1 MSASTPAARSPQL
14 SSGNVEGSATKPAKS
29 WFSGGIFSC
38 FFGHNIAEANP
49 QPGAASRATAQ
60 QAASLK
66 FKISSSWWS
75 GTKIT
80 IPTRH
85 ITTTA
90 FQGSSKDAQELLQQ
104 LTQLKGKGML
114 VLKPT
119 GDPEKGM
126 EFQYRNFW
134 IKPSV
139 KQREETGAY
148 IESLLQKAYPDRENF
163 SKNRNNL
170 QQIFSDYLSSTRTPI
185 TQDFS
190 SLFKSAFETHLAPY
204 NVATALQTKE
214 IEQISTGTTP
224 VSYLQSR
231 GVSIGKEIGQGS
243 FGKVYAA
250 KIGSKDYVY
259 KEQTVNEFL
268 TDDPELNGKWH
279 RTGDIAA
286 SRCKDLAHFAKSTA
300 FVLEITKAGEPPQLY
315 YVTADQTKDF
325 GKTLPKGTK
334 VKLVGQLMEKA
345 PGTELGDLLDPKKNP
360 SFKPAEHFDGIA
372 NSLFGFL
379 EKSYTRN
386 LIHRDLKVQ
395 NFIYDPKTK
404 QGTVI
409 DFGLGGVYGKRRK
422 MSAGRDTTSS
432 NNPLLSSHT
441 WGSQDHMA
449 PAVVKG
455 ELYGS
460 EVDFHSAAVMLIKSL
475 DPQCFETAKK
485 SFFTQVRN
493 KNGQIVNERI
503 IPSKIP
509 TSTAEYLR
517 ILGPNSKLAQA
528 FRKDPSMQKTIDL
541 FFGVASAKP
550 EKRDNAFQTLKTHME
565 TLVRP
570 AIQRQQQ
577 QSRASSQLT
586 VMSHIWNDPNR
597 QADSDDDSDYD
608 LEDIALN

>member
-1 MSASTPAARSPQL
+1 MGPTLPETSGSSTTS
-14 SSGNVEGSATKPAKS
+14 KS
-29 WFSGGIFSC
+29 WFPKGIFSSL
-38 FFGHNIAEANP
+38 FGCKLAQADT
-49 QPGAASRATAQ
+49 QPGAQNRADIK
-60 QAASLK
+60 QAASSK

-80 IPTRH
+80 IPTSH
-85 ITTTA
+85 ITTTTTTTAAA

-104 LTQLKGKGML
+104 LTTLKDKGML

-148 IESLLQKAYPDRENF
+148 IQSLLQKAYPDRENF

-231 GVSIGKEIGQGS
+231 GVSIGKEIGQGF
-243 FGKVYAA
+243 FGKVYATQ
-250 KIGSKDYVY
+250 INSGDYVY

-268 TDDPELNGKWH
+268 TDDLELKGKWH

-286 SRCKDLAHFAKSTA
+286 SRCKNLSHFAKSTA
-300 FVLEITKAGEPPQLY
+300 FILEITKPQTKAEQW
-315 YVTADQTKDF
+315 YVTTDQAKDF
-325 GKTLPKGTK
+325 GKTLPQGTK

-360 SFKPAEHFDGIA
+360 SFNLAEHFDGIA

-379 EKSYTRN
+379 EKSYARN

-409 DFGLGGVYGKRRK
+409 DFGLGGVYRKRAK
-422 MSAGRDTTSS
+422 ITSEASSS
-432 NNPLLSSHT
+432 NANNQNLLFSAHD
-441 WGSQDHMA
+441 WGSPDHMA

-455 ELYGS
+455 ESYGS

-475 DPQCFETAKK
+475 DPQCFKIAKK
-485 SFFTQVRN
+485 SFFTQV
-493 KNGQIVNERI
+493 KNTNRQIINGTI

-509 TSTAEYLR
+509 TSTAGYLR
-517 ILGPNSKLAQA
+517 ILGPNSQLAHTLSSNPA
-528 FRKDPSMQKTIDL
+528 MKKTIDL
-541 FFGVASAKP
+541 FFDVASAQP
-550 EKRDNAFQTLKTHME
+550 ENRDAAVQALKNYME
-565 TLVRP
+565 TVVRP
-570 AIQRQQQ
+570 AIQQQRQ
-577 QSRASSQLT
+577 QSRLSSQST
-586 VMSHIWNDPNR
+586 VMSQIWNNTDR
-597 QADSDDDSDYD
+597 QADSDDD